1 MVVVVVLLSISQ
13 WFFNQ
18 NFISLFEAD
27 VVRDRC
33 DNAFVKEILVCLFLS

>member
-13 WFFNQ
+13 
-18 NFISLFEAD
+18 NFISLFEAE
-27 VVRDRC
+27 VVKDRC